1 MEHTSMQKKAQEVD
15 LEQLGYIVSWNSS
28 FRPVLFHEKTNF

>member
-15 LEQLGYIVSWNSS
+15 LEQLDWNSS